1 MINIEQ
7 YMLRQLLNILI
18 AAFIILVTGSSCS
31 GKNQGKKEGNEA
43 LSSTDTAKIF
53 FRELEHNFGRITEGE
68 KVACIFTFE
77 NRGKGPLVLQS
88 VTTSCGCT
96 APRYDTKPIAPGGT
110 GTIEVV
116 FNSTGYH
123 GLQTK
128 TVTVKS
134 NAATPWVML
143 KIMAE
148 INSDK

>member
-1 MINIEQ
+1 
-7 YMLRQLLNILI
+7 MLKQILNILI
-18 AAFIILVTGSSCS
+18 AVFVVLLAISSCT
-31 GKNQGKKEGNEA
+31 GNNQGKNEGQNA

-53 FRELEHNFGRITEGE
+53 FRELEHNFGKITEGE
-68 KVACIFTFE
+68 KVASIFTFE
-77 NRGKGPLVLQS
+77 NRGKGPLVLHS

-96 APRYDTKPIAPGGT
+96 APRYDTKPIAPGGS

-123 GLQTK
+123 GLQAK

-134 NAATPWVML
+134 NASTPWVML
-143 KIMAE
+143 KIIAE